1 MAAER
6 AADSSEMEQHDAAAA
21 RDLAAE
27 KRDRAAERRDTAAED
42 HATAAHRRDTVA
54 DERDSAASRRD
65 TVADERDRA
74 ASRRDT
80 VADERD
86 SRGASEA
93 GWKSAAEK
101 RNRAE
106 LVRDKEADKRDTAA
120 MARAGTADVRERADS
135 LSIVEDEQAA
145 HDRAGS
151 AKDRRESLRDRE
163 RAADYRAQLEEQG
176 QYVALARDEAIE
188 ASRMKSAFLANMSH
202 EIRTPLNGVIGMADL
217 LLDSELDGEQRENA
231 RLLKRAGET
240 LAAVVGDI
248 LDFSKIE
255 AGALKLEHIDY
266 DLIAAVEDACDL
278 ISERVQRKGVELTM
292 DLATDL
298 PEVVRGDP
306 VRLAQV
312 VGNLLSNAVKFTSV
326 GEIRVSLKRIHAVDE
341 EPRLHFEVTDTGIG
355 VDETRISELFE
366 PFTQAEDST
375 TRQFGGTGLGL
386 AIVKQLVKMMDGE
399 LGADSVP
406 GHGSRFWF
414 TLPLECGAPAEPSK
428 VSAPPLAGSRLLA
441 VGDNET
447 NLRLIEQVAQGWDV
461 RVTAVSSGQE
471 ALDCVRD
478 AALRHEPFDCAA
490 IDMTMPDM
498 DGIQLAKAM
507 HRDQAF
513 RTPALVMLTSTFSE
527 RQQACEAGIDVYVT
541 KPVRRVRL
549 RNALAEALG
558 IQSRRVQAP
567 AESSSGT
574 GSSPAILVVED
585 NDVNQAVAVQML
597 KRRGYEPHVVSNG
610 RMALD
615 ALEHRRYAAVLM
627 DCQMPELDGYQATI
641 ELRRRE
647 HGERTPIIAMTA
659 YAMRG
664 DEDKCLD
671 CGMDDYLAKPLRPS
685 ELDRIL
691 RRWAP
696 RTTGADPGATLSA
709 VDASEAR
716 DPLDPAGLE
725 LLRVEFDG
733 TDVLAELVGLFG
745 TQTPVLVENM
755 RSAVQA
761 GDSGSVEAHAHKLK
775 GSASTLAA
783 VQIAELCDE
792 LGSRASHQL
801 LDGAELLVEQIQSAF
816 QRAQT
821 SLLAELG

>member
-1 MAAER
+1 MER
-6 AADSSEMEQHDAAAA
+6 QREAAAA

-54 DERDSAASRRD
+54 DERDSAASARD

-86 SRGASEA
+86 SRGESEA
-93 GWKSAAEK
+93 GWQSAADQ
-101 RNRAE
+101 RNKAE
-106 LVRDKEADKRDTAA
+106 LVRDKAADKRDTAA
-120 MARAGTADVRERADS
+120 VARAGTAGVRERADF

-145 HDRAGS
+145 HDREGS
-151 AKDRRESLRDRE
+151 AKDRRESSRDRE
-163 RAADYRAQLEEQG
+163 RAADYRAHLEEQG
-176 QYVALARDEAIE
+176 HYVALARDEAIE

-217 LLDSELDGEQRENA
+217 LLDSALDGEQRENA

-255 AGALKLEHIDY
+255 AGALRLEHIDY

-292 DLATDL
+292 DFAADL
-298 PEVVRGDP
+298 PEVVRGDV
-306 VRLAQV
+306 VRVGQV
-312 VGNLLSNAVKFTSV
+312 VGNLLSNAVKFTSA
-326 GEIRVSLKRIHAVDE
+326 GEIRVCLRTVRDADN

-355 VDETRISELFE
+355 VDETRINELFE

-386 AIVKQLVKMMDGE
+386 AIVKQLVKMMNGE

-406 GHGSRFWF
+406 GQGSRFWF
-414 TLPLECGAPAEPSK
+414 TLPLECGGPAEPSE
-428 VSAPPLAGSRLLA
+428 VRPPALAGSRLLA
-441 VGDNET
+441 VDDNET
-447 NLRLIEQVAQGWDV
+447 NRHLIEQLAQRWDV

-471 ALDCVRD
+471 ALDCLRD
-478 AALRHEPFDCAA
+478 AALHEEPFDCAA
-490 IDMTMPDM
+490 IDMKMPDM
-498 DGIQLAKAM
+498 DGIQLAQAM

-513 RTPALVMLTSTFSE
+513 PTPALVMLTSTFGE
-527 RQQACEAGIDVYVT
+527 RQHAREAGIDIYMT

-549 RNALAEALG
+549 QNALAEALG
-558 IQSRRVQAP
+558 IQSRRDQAP
-567 AESSSGT
+567 AETTSDT
-574 GSSPAILVVED
+574 ASSPAILVVED

-597 KRRGYEPHVVSNG
+597 RRRGYQPDVVTNG
-610 RMALD
+610 REALD
-615 ALEHRRYAAVLM
+615 ALENCRYAAVLM
-627 DCQMPELDGYQATI
+627 DCQMPELDGYEATA

-647 HGERTPIIAMTA
+647 QRGEHTAVVAMTA

-664 DEDKCLD
+664 DQDKCLD
-671 CGMDDYLAKPLRPS
+671 SGMDDYLAKPLRPH

-696 RTTGADPGATLSA
+696 RSKNGVNFEGALSA
-709 VDASEAR
+709 VDGAPA
-716 DPLDPAGLE
+716 DNPLDPVGVE
-725 LLRVEFDG
+725 LLRAEFG
-733 TDVLAELVGLFG
+733 ETDVLAELVDLFG
-745 TQTPVLVENM
+745 SQTPELVAHL
-755 RSAVQA
+755 RRAVRA
-761 GDSGSVEAHAHKLK
+761 GDTEAVKAHAHKLK
-775 GSASTLAA
+775 GGAVALAA
-783 VQIAELCDE
+783 VQIAELCEDLE
-792 LGSRASHQL
+792 SRATHESL
-801 LDGAELLVEQIQSAF
+801 EGAAALIEQIEASF
-816 QRAQT
+816 QRSHAA
-821 SLLAELG
+821 LLQEIG

>member
-1 MAAER
+1 METRQREAAE
-6 AADSSEMEQHDAAAA
+6 A

-27 KRDRAAERRDTAAED
+27 KRDRAAEKRDTAAED

-101 RNRAE
+101 RNKAE
-106 LVRDKEADKRDTAA
+106 LVRDKAAGKRDTAA
-120 MARAGTADVRERADS
+120 MARAGTADVRERADF

-151 AKDRRESLRDRE
+151 AKDRRESLLDRE

-176 QYVALARDEAIE
+176 EYVALARDEAIE
-188 ASRMKSAFLANMSH
+188 ASRMKSAFLANTSH

-217 LLDSELDGEQRENA
+217 LLDSALDGEQRENA

-255 AGALKLEHIDY
+255 AGALRLEHIDY
-266 DLIAAVEDACDL
+266 DLISAVEDACDL

-292 DLATDL
+292 DLAPDL
-298 PEVVRGDP
+298 PEVVCGDP
-306 VRLAQV
+306 VRVVQV

-326 GEIRVSLKRIHAVDE
+326 GEIRVSLKTVQAVDE
-341 EPRLHFEVTDTGIG
+341 KPRLHFEVTDTGIG

-428 VSAPPLAGSRLLA
+428 VGAPPLAGSRLLS

-447 NLRLIEQVAQGWDV
+447 NRRLIEQVAQGWDV

-471 ALDCVRD
+471 ALDCLRE
-478 AALRHEPFDCAA
+478 AALHHEPFDCAA
-490 IDMTMPDM
+490 IDMKMPDM
-498 DGIQLAKAM
+498 DGIQLAKAL
-507 HRDQAF
+507 HRDQTF
-513 RTPALVMLTSTFSE
+513 RTPALVMFTSTFGE
-527 RQQACEAGIDVYVT
+527 RQHAREAGIDIYMT
-541 KPVRRVRL
+541 KPIRRVRL

-558 IQSRRVQAP
+558 VQSRRDQAP
-567 AESSSGT
+567 DESTSGT
-574 GSSPAILVVED
+574 GSAPAILVVED

-597 KRRGYEPHVVSNG
+597 KRRGYEPHVVANG

-664 DEDKCLD
+664 DQDKCLD
-671 CGMDDYLAKPLRPS
+671 CGMDDYLAKPLRPP

-696 RTTGADPGATLSA
+696 RTTSAEPDAALSA
-709 VDASEAR
+709 VDASESR
-716 DPLDPAGLE
+716 NPLDPAGVE
-725 LLRVEFDG
+725 LLRAEFDG

-745 TQTPVLVENM
+745 TQTPVLVENL

-761 GDSGSVEAHAHKLK
+761 GDAGSVKAHAHKLK
-775 GSASTLAA
+775 GSAVTLAA
-783 VQIAELCDE
+783 VQIAELCEE
-792 LGSRASHQL
+792 LESRARHHL
-801 LDGAELLVEQIQSAF
+801 LEGAELLVEQIHSSF
-816 QRAQT
+816 QRAHT
-821 SLLAELG
+821 SLLAEVGR